1 LRSNLEFG
9 IYSVGFYAPN
19 LIMTTRNLHHKA
31 NLLGELAGFDVTGF
45 PLAIFPKKHIAR
57 SNLIYPAVGE
67 KGECVNL
74 FKVLQ
79 TNLCE
84 NNCFYCVNRKD
95 RDCPRV
101 EFAPQE
107 LASLFLE
114 YYKKGWVKGLFLSS
128 AVNVSPNASQE
139 KMLRTLKILRHR
151 HNYRGYI
158 HCKILPGVDTALIEA
173 TGHLANRLSI
183 NLEAPNQKCLSVLS
197 PDKNFQG
204 ELLQGLKKIASFNE
218 SHPLKAGVTT
228 QLVVGAA
235 DDQDREILSLSQKLY
250 RDYNLRRVYYSA
262 FTPVEDTPLENFHP
276 CPPLR
281 EFRLYQADFL
291 LRKYDFTAQELIF
304 DRKGN
309 LYLDKDPKLAWALS
323 NMDRF
328 PVEIK
333 KAPFEELLRVPG
345 IGRISARRIVQ
356 LRETTKLKE
365 LEQLKKLGV
374 VTKRARRFVTLEGK
388 FYPAKEEPKPQID
401 KQLFLWEEI

>member
-1 LRSNLEFG
+1 
-9 IYSVGFYAPN
+9 
-19 LIMTTRNLHHKA
+19 MTTRNLHHKA

-57 SNLIYPAVGE
+57 SSLIYPAVGE

-114 YYKKGWVKGLFLSS
+114 YYKKGWVTGLFLSS
-128 AVNVSPNASQE
+128 AVNVSPNVSQE
-139 KMLRTLKILRHR
+139 KMLRTLKILRQH

-197 PDKNFQG
+197 PDKNFHG
-204 ELLQGLKKIASFNE
+204 ELLQGLRKIASFNE

-262 FTPVEDTPLENFHP
+262 FTPVEDTPLENFNP

-374 VTKRARRFVTLEGK
+374 VTKRAQRFVTLEGK

>member
-1 LRSNLEFG
+1 M
-9 IYSVGFYAPN
+9 IKK
-19 LIMTTRNLHHKA
+19 NLHQRA
-31 NLLGELAGFDVTGF
+31 NLLGELAGFDVTGL

-57 SNLIYPAVGE
+57 SSLIYPAVGE

-95 RDCPRV
+95 RDCPRL

-114 YYKKGWVKGLFLSS
+114 YYRKRWVRGLFLSS
-128 AVNVSPNASQE
+128 AVNVSPDASQE
-139 KMLRTLKILRHR
+139 KMLQTLKILRQR

-158 HCKILPGVDTALIEA
+158 HCKILPGVDTGLIEA
-173 TGHLANRLSI
+173 TGKLADRLSM
-183 NLEAPNQKCLSVLS
+183 NLEAPNQRCLSELT
-197 PDKNFQG
+197 PDKNYHRD
-204 ELLQGLKKIASFNE
+204 LAAGLRKITSFH
-218 SHPLKAGVTT
+218 SKHPLKAGVTT

-235 DDQDREILSLSQKLY
+235 NDEDREILSLSHNLY

-262 FTPVEDTPLENFHP
+262 FTPVEDTPLENLRP

-281 EFRLYQADFL
+281 EYRLYQADFL
-291 LRKYDFTAQELIF
+291 LRKYNFTANELIF
-304 DRKGN
+304 DKKGN
-309 LYLDKDPKLAWALS
+309 LYLDKDPKIVWALS

-328 PVEIK
+328 PVEINT
-333 KAPFEELLRVPG
+333 ASFEELIRVPG
-345 IGRISARRIVQ
+345 IGRISARRILEV
-356 LRETTKLKE
+356 RKITKLKE
-365 LEQLKKLGV
+365 LEQLKKLRV
-374 VTKRARRFVTLEGK
+374 VTKRARRFITMDGK
-388 FYPAKEEPKPQID
+388 FYHPKEKLKPEIN